1 MDGKHTTTE
10 PVTADAS
17 GASNEGL
24 PIWLT
29 KQDVCAQLS
38 VSPRTVDR
46 LVKRGQILRRK
57 LGRESRFQ
65 VVGEVEARAPAIVQF
80 VPPRTSVAP
89 PPSPQLGG
97 AGRLLLESHA
107 EIATLEMAQNYLT
120 QLIGLVDQL
129 VQRVAVLE
137 RERGRQLER
146 QDDSLMSAA

>member
-10 PVTADAS
+10 PVLA
-17 GASNEGL
+17 GAGGVHNDDL
-24 PIWLT
+24 PLWLT
-29 KQDVCAQLS
+29 KQDVCTLLS

-65 VVGEVEARAPAIVQF
+65 VVGEVEARAPAIVEM
-80 VPPRTSVAP
+80 VPQKTPVATPSTSQMG
-89 PPSPQLGG
+89 S

-107 EIATLEMAQNYLT
+107 EIASLEMAQNYLT

-146 QDDSLMSAA
+146 KDDSLMSAA